1 MKRMYPEALAEY
13 DKIPD
18 ADKRVTPENQFV
30 ADGLGWLY
38 AVSGK
43 HVEALKIT
51 QEFKNLPPSA
61 YIDFYQF
68 ASIYAGLGEKDETF
82 RLLEKGYEQRAASM
96 SYLSVDPFWYGMRPV
111 PRYDNLLRR
120 VGLPQPE

>member
-51 QEFKNLPPSA
+51 QEFKNLPPNV

-68 ASIYAGLGEKDETF
+68 ATIYAGLGEKEEAF

-96 SYLSVDPFWYGMRPV
+96 SYLSVDPFWYGMRPD

>member
-1 MKRMYPEALAEY
+1 LAEY

-43 HVEALKIT
+43 HAKAREIA
-51 QEFKNLPPSA
+51 QEFKNLPPNA

-68 ASIYAGLGEKDETF
+68 ATIYAGLGEKDEAF
-82 RLLEKGYEQRAASM
+82 RLLEKGYEQRASSM
-96 SYLSVDPFWYGMRPV
+96 SYLSVDPFWYGMRSD
-111 PRYDNLLRR
+111 PRYNNLLRR
-120 VGLPQPE
+120 VGLTEPE